1 MRQKLPEQLKGVQEW
16 ISEWRD
22 GLLQK
27 PLLTPQKS
35 LSYPKEIE
43 VNRSTECNPF
53 YLPQVVICILDT
65 YISKKK
71 SFLFWNRMSHNYSIM
86 QLNLGL
92 CTITSLLIKNVV
104 NGQMWDALLRVECSL
119 EDVSTRWRLNL
130 TKDLKKRISEVSD
143 GLFVSCENDLT
154 HLVSE
159 TSEQHRF

>member
-1 MRQKLPEQLKGVQEW
+1 MQEW

-53 YLPQVVICILDT
+53 YLPQAVICILDT

-71 SFLFWNRMSHNYSIM
+71 SFLFWNRMSHIYSIM

-92 CTITSLLIKNVV
+92 CTITSLLIKKCCEWSDVGCAAEGRMLPGRRFNPLEAEPDKRPEEEDFR
-104 NGQMWDALLRVECSL
+104 GQ
-119 EDVSTRWRLNL
+119 
-130 TKDLKKRISEVSD
+130 
-143 GLFVSCENDLT
+143 
-154 HLVSE
+154 
-159 TSEQHRF
+159 